1 MSRARSR
8 RATHRPVD
16 PISRKW
22 EACGATSRVSI
33 HVLWTRW
40 WVVRLMSRLV
50 LHVSRDSGFGK
61 DRGSDLRGTVASD
74 GSQLHNELSLLLPP
88 NAGQTRITLAH
99 RRVPL
104 SRSRRPYPLPSP
116 VTRQCVSG
124 PLNLYREVHIRM
136 QKSAARPCA
145 TLQTESSPGKT
156 PACASIAAHVCSGA
170 RIRARGGIGSPQRWL
185 VPVGLTFLRRRSGTR
200 KV

>member
-1 MSRARSR
+1 MSHARSR
-8 RATHRPVD
+8 RATDRPVD
-16 PISRKW
+16 PISRKR
-22 EACGATSRVSI
+22 EACGATRRASIDVS
-33 HVLWTRW
+33 WTRQR
-40 WVVRLMSRLV
+40 VVLLISGSV

-61 DRGSDLRGTVASD
+61 DRGSDLPGTVASD

-88 NAGQTRITLAH
+88 NAGHTRITLAH

-116 VTRQCVSG
+116 VPRHRVSG
-124 PLNLYREVHIRM
+124 PINQYREVHIRM

-156 PACASIAAHVCSGA
+156 PACASTAVHVCSGA